1 MVATLLEY
9 ECPACGGAL
18 QFDAQLQKVK
28 CPYCDSEFEV
38 DSMRDK
44 DSDLDTEM
52 PQAEPECQWHEGENV
67 YTYACQSCGGEI
79 LCDANT
85 AATSC
90 PYCNNPVVM
99 KERLAGSLRPDL
111 VIPFQL
117 DREAAKAALHKHIS
131 GKILLPKC
139 FKSENHIE
147 KIQGV
152 YVPFWLYDVSTNADI
167 SFHATKVRHWSDSN
181 YNYTQTRHYRV
192 RRAGGMTF
200 EGVPVDGSTKMA
212 DALMESIE
220 PYDISKAVNF
230 QTAYL
235 AGYLADK
242 YDVSAETAKPR
253 SEERIRASVEETL
266 RSTAGGYST
275 VTAENAQIDVQ
286 TERVRYG
293 LMPVWV
299 LNTRYQGKDYV
310 FAMNGQTGKMVG
322 DLPMSQLAYW
332 LWFGGVSVIGT
343 VLAYLL
349 GLLLG

>member
-1 MVATLLEY
+1 MATLLEY

-18 QFDAQLQKVK
+18 QFDSKLQKVK

-38 DSMRDK
+38 DVMKGK
-44 DSDLDTEM
+44 DVDLEQDME
-52 PQAEPECQWHEGENV
+52 QSEPECQWHEGENV
-67 YTYACQSCGGEI
+67 YTYVCQSCGGEI

-117 DREAAKAALHKHIS
+117 DKEAAKAALQKHIS

-139 FKSENHIE
+139 FKSDNHIE
-147 KIQGV
+147 KIQGI
-152 YVPFWLYDVSTNADI
+152 YVPFWLHDATTDADI
-167 SFHATKVRHWSDSN
+167 TYHATKVRHWSDSN
-181 YNYTQTRHYRV
+181 YNYTETRHYRV
-192 RRAGGMTF
+192 HRAGSMAF
-200 EGVPVDGSTKMA
+200 ESVPVDGSTKMA
-212 DALMESIE
+212 NDLMESIE
-220 PYDISKAVNF
+220 PYDVSKAVDF

-235 AGYLADK
+235 AGFLADK
-242 YDVSAETAKPR
+242 YDVPAEVTKTRA
-253 SEERIRASVEETL
+253 EERIRTSVEETL
-266 RSTAGGYST
+266 RATAHGYSSVNTENAMIDVHAGG
-275 VTAENAQIDVQ
+275 
-286 TERVRYG
+286 VRYA
-293 LMPVWV
+293 LMPVWI
-299 LNTRYQGKDYV
+299 LNTRYQDKDYV

-322 DLPMSQLAYW
+322 NLPMSKLAYW

-343 VLAYLL
+343 AVAYLI